1 MSSLASFSCSGS
13 EARHLGAAEA
23 ELNARLGSGAAEQRL
38 GLRKRRET
46 IGVEPRSLREEEDE
60 GERDSLAEAGRRRDV
75 VAAVAAAAAA
85 LKATEA
91 MAVVEE

>member
-1 MSSLASFSCSGS
+1 MSSLASFSCSGL
-13 EARHLGAAEA
+13 EARHLGAAA
-23 ELNARLGSGAAEQRL
+23 DLNARLGSGAAEQRL

-46 IGVEPRSLREEEDE
+46 IGVEPRSLREEEEE

-75 VAAVAAAAAA
+75 VAAAP

>member
-1 MSSLASFSCSGS
+1 MSSLASFSCSGL
-13 EARHLGAAEA
+13 EARHLGAAAA

-46 IGVEPRSLREEEDE
+46 IGVEPRSLREEEE

-75 VAAVAAAAAA
+75 VAAVASAAAP